1 MDITTIIIVVAVLG
15 IVYTIIKKNKQNM
28 KDLFTK
34 QYFIGLAVGVGV
46 GYLLF
51 GMKRNKQSINK

>member
-1 MDITTIIIVVAVLG
+1 MELTTIVIIVAVAFIGYKL
-15 IVYTIIKKNKQNM
+15 YEANKNKQFM

-34 QYFIGLAVGVGV
+34 QYFIGLALGVGV

-51 GMKRNKQSINK
+51 GMKKKQSIN

>member
-1 MDITTIIIVVAVLG
+1 
-15 IVYTIIKKNKQNM
+15 M

-34 QYFIGLAVGVGV
+34 QYFIGLALGVGV

-51 GMKRNKQSINK
+51 GMKKK

>member
-28 KDLFTK
+28 KDLITK